1 VGLHVESTHLP
12 PNEEMHALV
21 VLAVVAAWVPGYE
34 AGVLRASKSPL
45 SAEVDATLAAR
56 AEVAKFGPGNC
67 IGTWRNEDG
76 HCEVETKCKEHDISK
91 YPVKFICMDD
101 GGEKVRHVFAA
112 GSFDPEEQFDTLIEC
127 KKCLAEKQETIEIIS
142 DDPPAGKK
150 KKGGKKEEKPDEEQ
164 LGGAPL
170 KELRNEVKQ
179 LEAFM
184 MNTSAIL
191 QKLNAKVYSA
201 EWKPPADVKKPSEN
215 KDKKADKKAAAK
227 DGAAA
232 ASLVHHSSAHHHRER
247 SAQVVEPL
255 RIQAEASAVK
265 KLHQRRI
272 EEDDSEPEDVQRPRK
287 AVQIQDRKTEAMS
300 SLAGALKVA
309 EERDDEFPAHRPARS
324 PMVLSMPHFKQR
336 QPKKKLVVDL
346 VGSDDADDEDGDEDG
361 DDEAIP
367 QSADDF
373 EREEEGIAAV
383 QESQD
388 SD

>member
-1 VGLHVESTHLP
+1 
-12 PNEEMHALV
+12 MHALV
-21 VLAVVAAWVPGYE
+21 ALAVVAACVPAYE

-45 SAEVDATLAAR
+45 SAEVDATLRAR

-76 HCEVETKCKEHDISK
+76 HCEVETKCKDHDISK
-91 YPVKFICMDD
+91 YAVKFICMDE

-112 GSFDPEEQFDTLIEC
+112 GSFDPEEAFDTLIEC

-150 KKGGKKEEKPDEEQ
+150 KGGKVEAKDEDQ

-201 EWKPPADVKKPSEN
+201 EWTPPADVQKPSEN
-215 KDKKADKKAAAK
+215 SDNKAGKKAPAK

-255 RIQAEASAVK
+255 RIQAQASAVK
-265 KLHQRRI
+265 KLHRRRI
-272 EEDDSEPEDVQRPRK
+272 EEDDSEPEDVKRPRK
-287 AVQIQDRKTEAMS
+287 AVQIQERKFEASS

-309 EERDDEFPAHRPARS
+309 EERDDEFPAHRPVRS
-324 PMVLSMPHFKQR
+324 PMVLSMPHSKER
-336 QPKKKLVVDL
+336 QPKDKLIVDL
-346 VGSDDADDEDGDEDG
+346 VGSDDADDDDGDEDG

-388 SD
+388 TSD